1 MRRVAH
7 TVRDRLDDTLNSGAT
22 RAVDNT
28 PARRLA
34 FESMERCLKPLVLVA
49 LAVLTMSATRA
60 VADDSATSP
69 LGSPFSSSSS
79 SPSTTSS
86 TGGYSPAVPVSELA
100 RPSGFLDPS
109 RFKMSTEISFGTT
122 YGGGT
127 SGLQLMHFGYQ
138 FSAPLAMRVSVG
150 NAFGPTTMQS
160 NHPFLE
166 GLDLAYRPFRSMMI
180 NVQYRDIRS
189 PLQLSGYGYGL
200 DPVSAWP
207 GYFGH

>member
-1 MRRVAH
+1 
-7 TVRDRLDDTLNSGAT
+7 
-22 RAVDNT
+22 
-28 PARRLA
+28 
-34 FESMERCLKPLVLVA
+34 MERRLKPLVLIA
-49 LAVLTMSATRA
+49 LAALTMSATRV
-60 VADDSATSP
+60 VADDGATSP
-69 LGSPFSSSSS
+69 LGSPFSSTS
-79 SPSTTSS
+79 SPSGTYSPATNG
-86 TGGYSPAVPVSELA
+86 TYSPAVPVSELA

-166 GLDLAYRPFRSMMI
+166 GLDLAYRPFKSMMI

-189 PLQLSGYGYGL
+189 PLQLTGYGYGF
-200 DPVSAWP
+200 DPAYAWP

>member
-1 MRRVAH
+1 MPF
-7 TVRDRLDDTLNSGAT
+7 L
-22 RAVDNT
+22 
-28 PARRLA
+28 LA
-34 FESMERCLKPLVLVA
+34 A
-49 LAVLTMSATRA
+49 AVLTTSAGLA
-60 VADDSATSP
+60 IADDTATSP
-69 LGSPFSSSSS
+69 LGSPFSTTS
-79 SPSTTSS
+79 SPSGT
-86 TGGYSPAVPVSELA
+86 YSPAVPVSELA

-166 GLDLAYRPFRSMMI
+166 GLDVAYRPFKSMMI

-189 PLQLSGYGYGL
+189 PLQLSNGYGYGF
-200 DPVSAWP
+200 DPAYAWP